1 MEVRAN
7 IGSGNCRFLFRNK
20 ASYSLSGDSSGHP
33 RASSH
38 PRKSSRPCDPS
49 PTANTNCKLASR
61 PHRWKPPPGSLLT
74 SPFSIFV
81 HHLSSPKTFS
91 DSDKF
96 QDHGTSRYTYKNKYI
111 CTYLHHDHV
120 GSQVTFHDG
129 SAFTGFSLSGVSSS
143 VVQYPTIGQ
152 KPDRLFTKMRS
163 TSYNESSITPP
174 QLNWKCDVP
183 VCLSLSVMCV
193 WMCAVVGLS
202 LFQSLPFTSS
212 VSASVATHQHM
223 CGNTPQHMHM

>member
-1 MEVRAN
+1 MNLLLGASPHLIRDCEPALLLQTVKDREHQVVFTSMQVGKQIESTHTVVSDAPCGGACARNTFASPRSALSGTSKTLIRALRDPPTVVFDREAVEVRAN

-81 HHLSSPKTFS
+81 HHLSSPKTFFLIQTNFKITELP
-91 DSDKF
+91 DIRTK
-96 QDHGTSRYTYKNKYI
+96 TN
-111 CTYLHHDHV
+111 
-120 GSQVTFHDG
+120 TFALTCIMTTLG
-129 SAFTGFSLSGVSSS
+129 
-143 VVQYPTIGQ
+143 
-152 KPDRLFTKMRS
+152 RR
-163 TSYNESSITPP
+163 
-174 QLNWKCDVP
+174 
-183 VCLSLSVMCV
+183 
-193 WMCAVVGLS
+193 
-202 LFQSLPFTSS
+202 
-212 VSASVATHQHM
+212 
-223 CGNTPQHMHM
+223 